1 MKTNQKTP
9 TKKLLKTLLENQPEN
24 HPFIPVML
32 RCSKPVTKL
41 VPDHKTGRAMNK
53 TRFPILLVCLAIFS
67 ITSNAQTSRP
77 GNPRAYS
84 PDVLL
89 EVFKL
94 TQADSD
100 VPFDSLM
107 QACPARDCIPSI
119 DEPVFVPTAE
129 VEYLLDDDLVM
140 TLTHNGITRA
150 YPTRILDHH
159 EIVNDKF
166 GSDPVAITYCP
177 LCGSGLA
184 FDRNQDGQVLDFGVS
199 ALLHNSDLVMYDRQT
214 ESLWQQITGEA
225 FAGKSRGSQLKSL
238 PLSMITWSD
247 WRQQYPQAEVLTIE
261 DVQSER
267 YMKDA
272 YGDYAESERLYMPVS
287 ATDAR
292 LHPKRVIYGMEIGER
307 ALAVDS
313 DWLAKESRW
322 SEDYDGKNLLLE
334 MAESGEVKAS
344 LGGQQVTVHRMY
356 WFAWYSFH
364 PNTALIDG
372 N

>member
-1 MKTNQKTP
+1 MY
-9 TKKLLKTLLENQPEN
+9 KKVIFVFVL
-24 HPFIPVML
+24 
-32 RCSKPVTKL
+32 
-41 VPDHKTGRAMNK
+41 
-53 TRFPILLVCLAIFS
+53 CLAI
-67 ITSNAQTSRP
+67 TSMAATAQTNRP
-77 GNPRAYS
+77 GNPRGYS

-107 QACPARDCIPSI
+107 QACSARDCIPSI
-119 DEPVFVPTAE
+119 DQPVYLPTAE
-129 VEYLLDDDLVM
+129 VDYLRDDDLVM

-150 YPTRILDHH
+150 YPLRILDHH
-159 EIVNDKF
+159 EIVNDMF

-184 FDRNQDGQVLDFGVS
+184 FDRRQGGQVLDFGVS
-199 ALLHNSDLVMYDRQT
+199 SLLHNSDLVMYDHQT

-238 PLSMITWSD
+238 PLSMVTWND
-247 WRQQYPQAEVLTIE
+247 WRQQYPAAHVLTVDDIKS
-261 DVQSER
+261 DR

-272 YGDYAESERLYMPVS
+272 YGDYAESERLYMPIS

-313 DWLAKESRW
+313 EWLVKQGSW
-322 SEDYDGKNLLLE
+322 SNEYEGKKLVLTIDS
-334 MAESGEVKAS
+334 SGEVAAS
-344 LGGQQVTVHRMY
+344 LDGQVVTVHRMF

-364 PNTALIDG
+364 TQTALI

>member
-1 MKTNQKTP
+1 
-9 TKKLLKTLLENQPEN
+9 
-24 HPFIPVML
+24 
-32 RCSKPVTKL
+32 
-41 VPDHKTGRAMNK
+41 MNK
-53 TRFPILLVCLAIFS
+53 KIVLSLLICVFS
-67 ITSNAQTSRP
+67 ISISAAEQTNRP
-77 GNPRAYS
+77 GNPRGYS
-84 PDVLL
+84 PDALL

-100 VPFDSLM
+100 VLFDSLM

-119 DEPVFVPTAE
+119 DQPAFMPAGE

-159 EIVNDKF
+159 EIVNDMF

-184 FDRNQDGQVLDFGVS
+184 FDRRQGSLVLDFGVS

-238 PLSMITWSD
+238 PLSMISWKN
-247 WRQQYPQAEVLTIE
+247 WREQYPDAEVLTV
-261 DVQSER
+261 DGVMTDR
-267 YMKDA
+267 YLKDA
-272 YGDYAESERLYMPVS
+272 YGDYAKSEKLYMPVS

-292 LHPKRVIYGMEIGER
+292 LHPKRVIYGMEIGDDSI
-307 ALAVDS
+307 AVDAE
-313 DWLAKESRW
+313 W
-322 SEDYDGKNLLLE
+322 LLE
-334 MAESGEVKAS
+334 EGQFANKYAGKKLVITVADNGEVDAS
-344 LGGQQVTVHRMY
+344 LDDQQITIHRMY

-364 PNTALIDG
+364 PRTALI
-372 N
+372 NSN

>member
-1 MKTNQKTP
+1 
-9 TKKLLKTLLENQPEN
+9 
-24 HPFIPVML
+24 
-32 RCSKPVTKL
+32 
-41 VPDHKTGRAMNK
+41 MNK
-53 TRFPILLVCLAIFS
+53 KIVLSLLICAFS
-67 ITSNAQTSRP
+67 ICISAAEKNNRP

-94 TQADSD
+94 TQTDSD

-119 DEPVFVPTAE
+119 DEPEFIPADE
-129 VEYLLDDDLVM
+129 VEYLLGGDLVM

-159 EIVNDKF
+159 EIVNDMF
-166 GSDPVAITYCP
+166 GAEPVAITYCP

-184 FDRNQDGQVLDFGVS
+184 FDRRQGGQVLDFGVS

-214 ESLWQQITGEA
+214 ESLWQQITGKA
-225 FAGKSRGSQLKSL
+225 FAGKSRGSQLKTL
-238 PLSMITWSD
+238 PMSMITWDD
-247 WRQQYPQAEVLTIE
+247 WRKQYPDAEVLTI
-261 DVQSER
+261 DGVMTDR
-267 YMKDA
+267 YLKDA
-272 YGDYAESERLYMPVS
+272 YGDYAESEKLYMPVS

-292 LHPKRVIYGMEIGER
+292 LHPKRVIYGMEIGD
-307 ALAVDS
+307 DS
-313 DWLAKESRW
+313 IAIDAEW
-322 SEDYDGKNLLLE
+322 LLE
-334 MAESGEVKAS
+334 KGQFANEYAGKKLIVTVADNGETNAS
-344 LGGQQVTVHRMY
+344 LDDEQITIHRMY

-364 PNTALIDG
+364 PRTALIDS